1 MGLIDDIKSAAHT
14 VAKLVDTA
22 TPDPGDWIQRS
33 AQALGVPER
42 YGEGLA
48 AVFNVATGNYAGAAL
63 NAVEA
68 FTASDDIVK
77 ATQTAK
83 ADALATP
90 PVDPG
95 PPPPVAAAAKP
106 VAASPGS
113 LAGAIAL
120 ATGAAQAPATA
131 AQPQPAAPHAQGTA
145 AQAQPAVARPSSEAT
160 EAANAFFKLSDP
172 AFLEKVQNHEIPPEV
187 LGDPQQMLLLQERLH
202 RVQELFMLLTT
213 VMRSLHE
220 MRMGVIN
227 NTRA

>member
-1 MGLIDDIKSAAHT
+1 MGLLDDIKSAAHT

-22 TPDPGDWIQRS
+22 SPDPGDWIQRS

-48 AVFNVATGNYAGAAL
+48 AVFNIATGNYGGAAL

-68 FTASDDIVK
+68 LTASDDVVK

-83 ADALATP
+83 ADALTRP

-95 PPPPVAAAAKP
+95 PPPPVAAANP
-106 VAASPGS
+106 PAASPPS
-113 LAGAIAL
+113 LAGSIAL
-120 ATGAAQAPATA
+120 ATATQ
-131 AQPQPAAPHAQGTA
+131 AQPPASPPPPAAPHTPAAA
-145 AQAQPAVARPSSEAT
+145 AQAQPAVSRPSSVAAEAP
-160 EAANAFFKLSDP
+160 NAFFKLSDP
-172 AFLEKVQNHEIPPEV
+172 AFLEKVQNNEIPPEV
-187 LGDPQQMLLLQERLH
+187 LQDPQQMLLLQERLH